1 MVTPTSLCIGRIGPY
16 RAVQLS
22 KIIDPATESRR
33 CDLRRHLVNVQG
45 VNDYHSEIDI
55 GSHLGTHVEAPCHHG
70 KLTKDVTAL
79 PFDHFA
85 GRGVLLKLDTCE
97 PKALITRHDLETAD
111 QGRVQKGDVLILDSR
126 FQSEPFIISPDD
138 QRPHLSR
145 ESAEWFLEKGVKAVG
160 FGNGI
165 CIEQNIEHCNAC
177 HDIMLGNDI
186 LFLEVM
192 KNIEQLNS
200 DIFMILYLPLPIK
213 GLDASPVNIVVLEGV
228 PGFC

>member
-1 MVTPTSLCIGRIGPY
+1 MTSPASSCVGRIGPY

-22 KIIDPATESRR
+22 KIIDPETESRR
-33 CDLRRHLVNVQG
+33 SEVRRHMVNVQG

-55 GSHLGTHVEAPCHHG
+55 ESHLGTHVEAPYHHG
-70 KLTKDVTAL
+70 ELTKDVIDL

-85 GRGVLLKLDTCE
+85 GRGVLLKLETCE
-97 PKALITRHDLETAD
+97 PNALISRHDLETAD
-111 QGRVQKGDVLILDSR
+111 QGRVRKGDVLLLDSR

-138 QRPHLSR
+138 KRPHLSR

-160 FGNGI
+160 FGDGI

-192 KNIEQLNS
+192 KNLDQLTS
-200 DIFMILYLPLPIK
+200 DTFLILYLPLPII
-213 GLDASPVNIVVLEGV
+213 GLDASPVNIVALEGV
-228 PGFC
+228 PGFS